1 MSDPQVLLLF
11 PAAAAAPRRR
21 TISSDSF
28 SGPLHKVEGR
38 TIYYVVADDDG
49 SADDAIESQS
59 FTFDGTSLEE
69 LSHRLEEVTGL
80 TGIIICSRNPLNGKL
95 YPLRLQ
101 LPPNNAAMHVVVVQ
115 ESSKVGRTFQGD

>member
-1 MSDPQVLLLF
+1 M
-11 PAAAAAPRRR
+11 
-21 TISSDSF
+21 
-28 SGPLHKVEGR
+28 EGR

-115 ESSKVGRTFQGD
+115 ESSKGEHLRFLFYVHIFLRKNMRILP